1 MSVNNPMAPVAKATR
16 WPIVSVLNWLF
27 VLVGWIELVSA
38 VLKSYRFERSPIC
51 APKSAVPGEDSPFGA
66 RRSRR

>member
-1 MSVNNPMAPVAKATR
+1 MSVNNPMAPVAKAPR

-38 VLKSYRFERSPIC
+38 IVSRSQPAFLPILIDVWNWCVDVAARLFES
-51 APKSAVPGEDSPFGA
+51 
-66 RRSRR
+66 